1 MSTTTEQVTE
11 TASETAEVAEV
22 AEQAAPE
29 LQMTEKPTVILTE
42 KAAGELNRVLTEQKA
57 TLPENP
63 VVRIRLAAGGCSGF
77 EYGLGIDDAAK
88 VNPEADEVS
97 EQFGIKMIVDKK
109 SSIYL
114 AGTVMDYYESLEKR
128 GFTFE
133 NPNAT
138 KSCGCGSSFSV

>member
-1 MSTTTEQVTE
+1 MSTT
-11 TASETAEVAEV
+11 S
-22 AEQAAPE
+22 EQAAENATEVQETANVQSAPQLE
-29 LQMTEKPTVILTE
+29 LTATPTVTLTQ
-42 KAAGELNRVLTEQKA
+42 KAADELHRVLDEQKA
-57 TLPENP
+57 TLPANP

-77 EYGLGIDDAAK
+77 EYGLGIDDSARVDTA
-88 VNPEADEVS
+88 ADEVS
-97 EQFGIKMIVDKK
+97 EQFGVHMVVDKK

-133 NPNAT
+133 NPNAQ